1 MLMVELFIKTAG
13 VAVYVLLELEDPPP
27 PPPQP
32 LNKSRVQHKKN
43 FDKLVRI
50 STRIDQPPSF

>member
-1 MLMVELFIKTAG
+1 MKTDG
-13 VAVYVLLELEDPPP
+13 EAVYVLLELEDPPP

-32 LNKSRVQHKKN
+32 LKNSSAQHKRN
-43 FDKLVRI
+43 LDKLVRI